1 MNMKLTDIIIKHNE
15 IESIEGDTVIYKN
28 GITIPLSKPELNELL
43 MAFSIHGV
51 GQDIPIYA

>member
-1 MNMKLTDIIIKHNE
+1 MKLTDIIIKHSE

-28 GITIPLSKPELNELL
+28 GITIHLSKPELNELL

-51 GQDIPIYA
+51 GQDIPVRA